1 MTNIRVYTISELT
14 HRIRAILEDEV
25 GAVCVEG
32 EISGLKTYASGHCY
46 FSLKDA
52 GAQISAVLFAGTRAK
67 LPAAAALKDG
77 QKIRA
82 YGNVTVYPE
91 RGQYQ
96 LIVRTVEPIGTGDL
110 MRQFEALKAR
120 LQAKGLFAS
129 DRKRPL
135 PALPQRIGV
144 VTSPSGAVIHDI
156 ITVLGRRFPNL
167 NIRLAPVKVQGAGA
181 AEEIAAAI
189 ALFNRLRETGAWRA
203 DVLIVGRGGGSL
215 EDLWAFNEEAV
226 VRAVA
231 ASAIPIVSAVGHETD
246 YTLCDF
252 AADVRAPTPSA
263 AAEIVI
269 APKAEFEATL
279 RRHAESLRRALTRHA
294 EYLAQRTDTADL
306 RLRHALRKQVQDA
319 QSRLKNASAKLSVM
333 RERNIRNLEAR
344 LQLNRQRLTQA
355 SVLRLERGRTAVAA
369 LARQLDL
376 LNPLTVLE
384 RGYSL
389 TRTEDGRLIR
399 SVADVTPDSPIL
411 LTQVKDGILRSRVE
425 SRGSHGCDVR
435 PMGLKIES

>member
-1 MTNIRVYTISELT
+1 MAARIYSISELT

-32 EISGLKTYASGHCY
+32 EITNLKVYSSGHRY

-52 GAQISAVLFAGTRAK
+52 GAQLSAVLFAGAHAK
-67 LPAAAALKDG
+67 LPASVTLKDG

-82 YGNVTVYPE
+82 YGNITVYPE
-91 RGQYQ
+91 RGNYQ
-96 LIVRTVEPIGTGDL
+96 LIVRTVEAVGAGDL
-110 MRQFEALKAR
+110 MRQFEELKAR
-120 LQAKGLFAS
+120 LHAEGLFAS
-129 DRKRPL
+129 ERKRPL
-135 PALPQRIGV
+135 PMLPLRIGI

-189 ALFNRLRETGAWRA
+189 ALFNRLRATGAWCA
-203 DVLIVGRGGGSL
+203 DVLVVGRGGGSL
-215 EDLWAFNEEAV
+215 EDLWAFNEETV
-226 VRAVA
+226 VRAVVG
-231 ASAIPIVSAVGHETD
+231 SGIPVVSAVGHETD

-269 APKAEFEATL
+269 APKAEFETKL
-279 RRHAESLRRALTRHA
+279 LRHAEALRRALCRHS
-294 EYLAQRTDTADL
+294 EQMAQRADTLDL
-306 RLRHALRKQVQDA
+306 RLRHSLRQQVQDA
-319 QSRLKNASAKLSVM
+319 RSRLEQAAAKLSVM
-333 RERNIRNLEAR
+333 RERNVRNLESR
-344 LQLNRQRLTQA
+344 LLLNRQRLTQA
-355 SVLRLERGRTAVAA
+355 CVLRIERNRSAVAT
-369 LARQLDL
+369 LARQLEL

-389 TRTEDGRLIR
+389 TRTEDGQLIR
-399 SVADVTPDSPIL
+399 SVADITADSAIL
-411 LTQVKDGILRSRVE
+411 LTQVKDGVLRSRVE
-425 SRGSHGCDVR
+425 AHKTD
-435 PMGLKIES
+435 

>member
-1 MTNIRVYTISELT
+1 MHLRIYTISELT

-32 EISGLKTYASGHCY
+32 EITNLKVYSSGHRY

-52 GAQISAVLFAGTRAK
+52 TAQLNAVLFAGAFAK
-67 LPAAAALKDG
+67 LPAAVALQDG

-82 YGNVTVYPE
+82 YGNITVYPD

-96 LIVRTVEPIGTGDL
+96 MIVRSVEPIGAGDL
-110 MRQFEALKAR
+110 MRQFEELKAR
-120 LQAKGLFAS
+120 LHAEGLFAS
-129 DRKRPL
+129 ERKRPL
-135 PALPQRIGV
+135 PVLPQRIGI

-181 AEEIAAAI
+181 AEEVAAAI
-189 ALFNRLRETGAWRA
+189 ARFNRLRETGAWCA

-215 EDLWAFNEEAV
+215 EDLWAFNEETV
-226 VRAVA
+226 VRAVVG
-231 ASAIPIVSAVGHETD
+231 SGIPIVSAVGHETD

-252 AADVRAPTPSA
+252 AADVRAPTPSV

-279 RRHAESLRRALTRHA
+279 RRHADALRRALFRHS
-294 EYLAQRTDTADL
+294 EQLAQRTDTLDL
-306 RLRHALRKQVQDA
+306 RLRHALCQQVQDA
-319 QSRLKNASAKLSVM
+319 RSRLEQAAAKLNVM
-333 RERNIRNLEAR
+333 RERNVRNLELR
-344 LQLNRQRLTQA
+344 LRLNSQRLTQA
-355 SVLRLERGRTAVAA
+355 HVMRIERGRSAVAT
-369 LARQLDL
+369 LARQLEL

-389 TRTEDGRLIR
+389 TRTEDGKLVR
-399 SVADVTPDSPIL
+399 SVADVATGSAVL
-411 LTQVKDGILRSRVE
+411 LTQVKDGVVRSRVE
-425 SRGSHGCDVR
+425 AHKTD
-435 PMGLKIES
+435 

>member
-1 MTNIRVYTISELT
+1 MINYSMLTRTYTISELT

-32 EISGLKTYASGHCY
+32 EITNLKVYPSGHRY

-52 GAQISAVLFAGTRAK
+52 GAQLSAVLFAGAYAK
-67 LPAAAALKDG
+67 LPPSVSLKDG

-82 YGNVTVYPE
+82 CGNITVYPE

-96 LIVRTVEPIGTGDL
+96 MVVRTVETVGAGDL

-120 LQAKGLFAS
+120 LQAEGLFAS
-129 DRKRPL
+129 ERKRPL
-135 PALPQRIGV
+135 PLLPQRIGI

-156 ITVLGRRFPNL
+156 LTVLGRRFPNL

-189 ALFNRLRETGAWRA
+189 ALFNRMRDEGEWCA

-215 EDLWAFNEEAV
+215 EDLWAFNAEAV

-231 ASAIPIVSAVGHETD
+231 GSGIPVVSAVGHETD

-252 AADVRAPTPSA
+252 TADVRAPTPSA
-263 AAEIVI
+263 AAEIII
-269 APKAEFEATL
+269 APKAEWEARL
-279 RRHAESLRRALTRHA
+279 HRHAEALRRALSGYS
-294 EYLAQRTDTADL
+294 EQLAQRTDTFDL
-306 RLRHALRKQVQDA
+306 RLRHALRQQVQDA
-319 QSRLKNASAKLSVM
+319 HARLTHVAANVSVM
-333 RERNIRNLEAR
+333 RERNVRAVDLR
-344 LQLNRQRLTQA
+344 LRMDRQRLTQA
-355 SVLRLERGRTAVAA
+355 CAMRLERCRAALAA
-369 LARQLDL
+369 LARPLDL

-389 TRTEDGRLIR
+389 TRTEDGRIVR
-399 SVADVTPDSPIL
+399 SVADVGPGSPIL
-411 LTQVKDGILRSRVE
+411 LTHVRDGILRSRYE
-425 SRGSHGCDVR
+425 A
-435 PMGLKIES
+435 KT